1 MIVRR
6 GRRINLDSRIMFGSK
21 NADDKLS
28 AALEAYK
35 RDYASRIKNPEN
47 MDAQKAAALV
57 EEAKVIV
64 GRSGLGPALAPT
76 LLEHIKHWPSWS
88 KRDDFQKWV
97 GFPAT
102 DIRATSE
109 ENSKKKEVTGVLFT
123 YKGER
128 YGVRFTDGGSTWL
141 PDGDT
146 FHSGE
151 VDFVAKGETVL
162 GLDVSLDSDEFAQ
175 WRWHNVYAFKVG
187 PWTKHLLEIGAHIEE
202 SSKVG
207 LKKFREDDVLER
219 AKNIKL

>member
-6 GRRINLDSRIMFGSK
+6 GRRVNLDSRIMFGSK
-21 NADDKLS
+21 NEDDKLS

-35 RDYASRIKNPEN
+35 HDYASRIKNPEN

-57 EEAKVIV
+57 EEAKAIV

-128 YGVRFTDGGSTWL
+128 YGFVQPQDGGK
-141 PDGDT
+141 D
-146 FHSGE
+146 
-151 VDFVAKGETVL
+151 VFV
-162 GLDVSLDSDEFAQ
+162 
-175 WRWHNVYAFKVG
+175 
-187 PWTKHLLEIGAHIEE
+187 HI
-202 SSKVG
+202 SAV
-207 LKKFREDDVLER
+207 ER
-219 AKNIKL
+219 AGLSTLNEGAVIDYDLVANKGKQSAENIKVK